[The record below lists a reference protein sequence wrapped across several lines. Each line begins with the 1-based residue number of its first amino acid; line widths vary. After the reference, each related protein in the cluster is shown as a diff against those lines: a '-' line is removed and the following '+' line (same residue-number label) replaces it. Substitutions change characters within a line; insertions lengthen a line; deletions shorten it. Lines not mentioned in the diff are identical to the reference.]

1 MQDTKC
7 VIKQLTISSV
17 EGEFENLFPLTS
29 LLVNSMHEEDLAV
42 MKLILFRRN
51 VLLYQLVSTNKR

>member
-51 VLLYQLVSTNKR
+51 VLLYQLVYTNKR